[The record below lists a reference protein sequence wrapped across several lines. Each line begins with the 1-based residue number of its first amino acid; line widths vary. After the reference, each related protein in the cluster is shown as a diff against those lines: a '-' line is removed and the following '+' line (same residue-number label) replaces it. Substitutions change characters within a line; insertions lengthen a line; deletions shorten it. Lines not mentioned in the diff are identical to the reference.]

1 MRNNMITKKL
11 IKFALLFFLIGL
23 TACDNKLNPGFD
35 PDDYEPIVPPEP
47 VRTMDAMA
55 SGERVVLSGASLTDI
70 VLKWTPT
77 EKHGNTVYRYEVLID
92 TIGGDFT
99 KPVETIFSDN
109 NGLESQLTLT
119 HYQANTIGKLAK
131 FRCNTNG
138 TLRWKVRAYCG
149 LDQALSSLEGYFV
162 IFMMD
167 GIDDMPSENEPVY
180 ITGVGTEDDG
190 DEAEAQQMLR
200 QNEGI
205 YQTFTQLKAD
215 QPFIFMSTVEGRK
228 CYYYVDDNGVLR
240 ERNDGEDYTV
250 TVPQSGIY
258 RITIN
263 MGEQTISYDE
273 IGAVYLYNH
282 SGGYRQD
289 FNYLGYGKWGVK
301 NYTARK
307 QTESWAGS
315 GETRHSFKMEING
328 TTYRWGH
335 KEKDKGQ
342 PNLTTDNSYYNLY
355 QDRKSVV

>member
-1 MRNNMITKKL
+1 M
-11 IKFALLFFLIGL
+11 FFLIGL

-162 IFMMD
+162 IFRWTALM
-167 GIDDMPSENEPVY
+167 IC
-180 ITGVGTEDDG
+180 
-190 DEAEAQQMLR
+190 L
-200 QNEGI
+200 
-205 YQTFTQLKAD
+205 LKTSR
-215 QPFIFMSTVEGRK
+215 FIS
-228 CYYYVDDNGVLR
+228 L
-240 ERNDGEDYTV
+240 
-250 TVPQSGIY
+250 
-258 RITIN
+258 
-263 MGEQTISYDE
+263 
-273 IGAVYLYNH
+273 A
-282 SGGYRQD
+282 
-289 FNYLGYGKWGVK
+289 W
-301 NYTARK
+301 ARK
-307 QTESWAGS
+307 MMVMKRKHNKCSVRMKESIRLS
-315 GETRHSFKMEING
+315 LN
-328 TTYRWGH
+328 
-335 KEKDKGQ
+335 
-342 PNLTTDNSYYNLY
+342 
-355 QDRKSVV
+355 

>member
-205 YQTFTQLKAD
+205 YQTFTQL
-215 QPFIFMSTVEGRK
+215 
-228 CYYYVDDNGVLR
+228 
-240 ERNDGEDYTV
+240 
-250 TVPQSGIY
+250 
-258 RITIN
+258 
-263 MGEQTISYDE
+263 
-273 IGAVYLYNH
+273 
-282 SGGYRQD
+282 D

-355 QDRKSVV
+355 QLALGTDPWDYSFRFCDELLQWGEKQGNVYYATVKTDVTLYFNAEFGTYTHRWVASETNED